1 LIIEALE
8 VVFLFSIAMMIAYLV
23 RHYVFT
29 LTVLRGY
36 RKTRSNVYVDAKY
49 EPTVSILIPARDE
62 EQVIGRL
69 LQRMTELTY
78 PNDKL
83 QVITIDDASSD
94 RTRQI
99 AEEFSKRYPFI
110 EVVHR
115 DKKTGGKGKASA
127 MNSGLERSTGEI
139 VLCFDADYYPQTDIV
154 EKLVREFVDPAVG
167 AVQGRPVVLNEA
179 QSVVTRLVTLE
190 RIGGYRV
197 DQEARDNLGLIPQF
211 GGTVGGFRRS
221 IVEKLGGFDTSML
234 TEDTDLTF
242 QVYLAGFKVR
252 YVGDA
257 ECYEEAVGNWK
268 AYWRQRHRW
277 ARGHMQVCFK
287 HTPRV
292 LRSKKLNAK
301 EKIDGLFL
309 LHIYFMPVLTLISF
323 FVGLSLILSESSQL
337 VNALWLFV
345 PVSFY
350 SLVGNFAPFFE
361 IGIGA
366 YLDGRTRIQ
375 WLIPLLLFAYWY
387 NILICTKA
395 LLDIFASK
403 MFRKSQSDWAKTRH
417 LGNGNRYIMNKSYC
431 IEDCDDSE
439 SDFDNCP
446 ISRDGTDSHSRH
458 VFTSPS

>member
-1 LIIEALE
+1 MIIEALE
-8 VVFLFSIAMMIAYLV
+8 IVFFLFTAVMIAYLV

-29 LTVLRGY
+29 LTVLKRIHKN
-36 RKTRSNVYVDAKY
+36 RDKDDPTDVKY

-62 EQVIGRL
+62 EKVIGQL
-69 LQRMTELTY
+69 LQQMTKITY
-78 PNDKL
+78 PRDKL
-83 QVITIDDASSD
+83 QVIAIDDASSD

-99 AEEFSKRYPFI
+99 AEEFSNRYPFI
-110 EVVHR
+110 EVLHR

-127 MNSGLERSTGEI
+127 LNAALARSTGEI
-139 VLCFDADYYPQTDIV
+139 VLCFDADYYPQDNIV
-154 EKLVREFVDPAVG
+154 EKLVKDFADPSIG

-179 QSVVTRLVTLE
+179 QNVVTRLVTLE
-190 RIGGYRV
+190 RIGGYRI

-221 IVEKLGGFDTSML
+221 VLEKLGGFDESML

-242 QVYLAGFKVR
+242 QIYLAGFKVR
-252 YVGDA
+252 YAGDA
-257 ECYEEAVGNWK
+257 ECYEEAVDNWK

-287 HTPRV
+287 HAPRV
-292 LRSKKLNAK
+292 LRSKKLNVK
-301 EKIDGLFL
+301 EKIDGMLL
-309 LHIYFMPVLTLISF
+309 LHVYFMPVLTLITF
-323 FVGLSLILSESSQL
+323 FVGAFLIVFDSSQV
-337 VNALWLFV
+337 VNAFWFFV

-375 WLIPLLLFAYWY
+375 WLIPLLFFVYWY

-395 LLDIFASK
+395 LLDLVAAKIL
-403 MFRKSQSDWAKTRH
+403 RKSQSDWAKTNH
-417 LGNGNRYIMNKSYC
+417 LGNGNSYIGN
-431 IEDCDDSE
+431 
-439 SDFDNCP
+439 
-446 ISRDGTDSHSRH
+446 
-458 VFTSPS
+458 

>member
-1 LIIEALE
+1 MIIEALE
-8 VVFLFSIAMMIAYLV
+8 VVFLFSTALMIAYLV

-29 LTVLRGY
+29 LTVLR
-36 RKTRSNVYVDAKY
+36 RTKKARDNVAVDAKY

-69 LQRMTELTY
+69 LQQMTELTY
-78 PNDKL
+78 PRDKL
-83 QVITIDDASSD
+83 QIIIIDDASSD
-94 RTRQI
+94 STRQI
-99 AEEFSKRYPFI
+99 AEEFSKRYSFI
-110 EVVHR
+110 EVLHR

-154 EKLVREFVDPAVG
+154 EKLVKEFVDPAVG

-179 QSVVTRLVTLE
+179 QNVVTRLVTLE

-221 IVEKLGGFDTSML
+221 VVEKIGGFDASML

-242 QVYLAGFKVR
+242 RVYLAGFKVR

-257 ECYEEAVGNWK
+257 ECYEEAVDNWK

-292 LRSKKLNAK
+292 LRSKKLNTK
-301 EKIDGLFL
+301 EKIDGLLL

-323 FVGLSLILSESSQL
+323 FVGLSLILSETSQL

-395 LLDIFASK
+395 LLDLLAAK
-403 MFRKSQSDWAKTRH
+403 MFGKSQSDWAKTRH
-417 LGNGNRYIMNKSYC
+417 LGNGNRYIMN
-431 IEDCDDSE
+431 
-439 SDFDNCP
+439 
-446 ISRDGTDSHSRH
+446 
-458 VFTSPS
+458 